1 MNKFREKWPERVSE
15 VQCKRQS
22 ELYRFGGGTGV
33 ATTQVDIA
41 LTLGGDSV
49 AETVDVI
56 TGSLPLL
63 LGREFGSAHQL
74 WCGICEG
81 EV

>member
-1 MNKFREKWPERVSE
+1 MR
-15 VQCKRQS
+15 CKSQG

-41 LTLGGDSV
+41 LTLGGEEV
-49 AETVDVI
+49 VETVDVLS
-56 TGSLPLL
+56 GGLPLL
-63 LGREFGSAHQL
+63 LGREFGSARHL

-81 EV
+81 EVW